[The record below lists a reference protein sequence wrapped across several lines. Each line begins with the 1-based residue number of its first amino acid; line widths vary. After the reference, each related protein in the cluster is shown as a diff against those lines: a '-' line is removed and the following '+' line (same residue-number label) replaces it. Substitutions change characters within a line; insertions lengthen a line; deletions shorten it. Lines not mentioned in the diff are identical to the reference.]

1 LDVQPERLYNA
12 PRAALAAERARLVR
26 LCLGLTGD
34 AQAAE
39 DLAQETLLI
48 ALQQERTLRDPTK
61 HAQWLSG
68 IARNLCLHWTRRRG
82 LERARSAQ
90 PHPRDDAQTSPLDEL
105 PSGAVDLD
113 TDLERSELVALLD
126 QALGLLPPETR
137 EALVRRYVQD
147 LSHGDIAARLG
158 TSEEAVKKR
167 VERGKLALRRILAT
181 DLRQEALSYGLILPR
196 DDGEQETRV
205 WCPGCGRHRL
215 VGRFRPEEGELYLRC
230 PGCSRPGTQYMGARM
245 GDLLQGLRTHKPA
258 LSRCLNVI
266 DERFHQRLVDGATP
280 CPGCGDLLPIRRGA
294 PPDNQAPW
302 PGDESIYLWCA
313 RCGLHNVESWHS
325 LTWSLPE
332 ARRFWRVNP
341 RMRFLPEREVEAA
354 GSPAIMTGF
363 ESLTGGAR
371 LEVVTLRDTYR
382 VVRIDGA
389 PPRNARED

>member
-1 LDVQPERLYNA
+1 MDVQPEGLYNA
-12 PRAALAAERARLVR
+12 PRAELAAERARLVR

-34 AQAAE
+34 RQAAE

-48 ALQQERTLRDPTK
+48 ALQQERTLRDPAR
-61 HAQWLSG
+61 HARWLSG

-82 LERARSAQ
+82 LERARSVQ
-90 PHPRDDAQTSPLDEL
+90 PHPRDDAQTSLLDEL
-105 PSGAVDLD
+105 PSGDVDLD
-113 TDLERSELVALLD
+113 TDLERSEFVALLD

-147 LSHGDIAARLG
+147 LPHGEVAALLG

-167 VERGKLALRRILAT
+167 VERGKSALRRILAI

-230 PGCSRPGTQYMGARM
+230 PGCSRPGAQYMGARM

-266 DERFHQRLVDGATP
+266 DERFHRRLVDGATP
-280 CPGCGDLLPIRRGA
+280 CPECGDLLPIRTGA

-302 PGDESIYLWCA
+302 VGDEGIYLWCA
-313 RCGLHNVESWHS
+313 RCGLHNVETWHS

-332 ARRFWRVNP
+332 AQRFWRDNP

-354 GSPAIMTGF
+354 GSPAIVTGF
-363 ESLTGGAR
+363 ESLTGGAQ

-389 PPRNARED
+389 PRGNGRED

>member
-1 LDVQPERLYNA
+1 VDVQPERLYNA
-12 PRAALAAERARLVR
+12 PRAELAAERARLVR

-34 AQAAE
+34 RQAAE

-48 ALQQERTLRDPTK
+48 ALQQKHTLRDPAR

-82 LERARSAQ
+82 LERARSVQ
-90 PHPRDDAQTSPLDEL
+90 PHPRDDAQTSLLDEL
-105 PSGAVDLD
+105 PSDDVDLD

-147 LSHGDIAARLG
+147 LPHGEVAARLG
-158 TSEEAVKKR
+158 VGEEAVKKR
-167 VERGKLALRRILAT
+167 VERGKSALRRILAT
-181 DLRQEALSYGLILPR
+181 DLRQEALSYGLVLPR

-215 VGRFRPEEGELYLRC
+215 VGRFHPDEGELYLRC
-230 PGCSRPGTQYMGARM
+230 PGCSRPGAQYMGARM

-266 DERFHQRLVDGATP
+266 DERFHRRLVDGATP
-280 CPGCGDLLPIRRGA
+280 CPECGDLLPIRTGA

-302 PGDESIYLWCA
+302 AGDEGIYLWCA
-313 RCGLHNVESWHS
+313 RCGLHNVETWHS

-332 ARRFWRVNP
+332 AQRFWRDNP

-354 GSPAIMTGF
+354 GSPAIVTGF
-363 ESLTGGAR
+363 ESLTGSAR

-389 PPRNARED
+389 PRGNERKD

>member
-1 LDVQPERLYNA
+1 LDVQPEGLYNA
-12 PRAALAAERARLVR
+12 PRAELAAERARLVR

-34 AQAAE
+34 RQAAE

-48 ALQQERTLRDPTK
+48 ALQQERTLRDPAR
-61 HAQWLSG
+61 HARWLSG

-82 LERARSAQ
+82 LERARSVQ
-90 PHPRDDAQTSPLDEL
+90 PHPRDDAQTSLLDEL
-105 PSGAVDLD
+105 PSGDVDLD
-113 TDLERSELVALLD
+113 TDLERSEFVALLD

-147 LSHGDIAARLG
+147 LPHGEVAALLG

-167 VERGKLALRRILAT
+167 VERGKSALRRILAI

-230 PGCSRPGTQYMGARM
+230 PGCSRPGAQYMGARM

-266 DERFHQRLVDGATP
+266 DERFHRRLVDGATP
-280 CPGCGDLLPIRRGA
+280 CPECGDLLPIRTGA

-302 PGDESIYLWCA
+302 VGDEGIYLWCA
-313 RCGLHNVESWHS
+313 RCGLHNVETWHS

-332 ARRFWRVNP
+332 AQRFWRDNP

-354 GSPAIMTGF
+354 GSPAIVTGF
-363 ESLTGGAR
+363 ESLTGGAQ

-389 PPRNARED
+389 PRGNGRED